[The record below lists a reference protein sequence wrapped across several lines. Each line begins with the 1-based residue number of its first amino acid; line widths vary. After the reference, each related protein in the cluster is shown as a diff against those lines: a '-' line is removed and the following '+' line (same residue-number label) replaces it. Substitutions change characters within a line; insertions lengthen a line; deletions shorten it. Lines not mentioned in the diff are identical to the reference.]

1 MLTVYASF
9 SQHFLRMNNFW
20 NRNASLMKKSNASNV
35 WSGLKKL
42 STILIFKLRM
52 YLALVR
58 CWFFLEILK
67 HAILMD
73 RHIIRLGPS
82 KRTLK
87 YNSVTIQ
94 KDNRGSLP
102 FYSLRRSSNWIA
114 VSVRPQKGVKLPSY
128 MVKCVFQGSDSEVLL
143 EDDHHFT

>member
-1 MLTVYASF
+1 MERPYLEYLNICILPFNNLLSVYASI
-9 SQHFLRMNNFW
+9 SQHFLQQNAFS

-73 RHIIRLGPS
+73 RHIIQLGPT
-82 KRTLK
+82 KRTLR

-102 FYSLRRSSNWIA
+102 FYSPRRSSNWIA
-114 VSVRPQKGVKLPSY
+114 VSVRP
-128 MVKCVFQGSDSEVLL
+128 
-143 EDDHHFT
+143 